1 MGAVRGRLFV
11 VSGPSGVGKGTVVR
25 RLLALRPGLEYS
37 VSVTT
42 RRPRPG
48 EVDGQDYRFVDPATF
63 AGLIRD
69 GAFLEWAEV
78 FGHRYGTLAGPI
90 ADAVLAGHDVLLEI
104 DVQGASRVRDRI
116 PDAVLVFLAPPSENE
131 LARRLRSRGTDDE
144 AWVERRLAAAR
155 GEMQQ
160 TAWFDRVLVNDDVER
175 AATQVAAIIEATHR
189 PP

>member
-1 MGAVRGRLFV
+1 M
-11 VSGPSGVGKGTVVR
+11 
-25 RLLALRPGLEYS
+25 
-37 VSVTT
+37 
-42 RRPRPG
+42 
-48 EVDGQDYRFVDPATF
+48 
-63 AGLIRD
+63 
-69 GAFLEWAEV
+69 
-78 FGHRYGTLAGPI
+78 
-90 ADAVLAGHDVLLEI
+90 
-104 DVQGASRVRDRI
+104 RDRI

-160 TAWFDRVLVNDDVER
+160 TSWFDRVLVNDDVER